1 MKFKIFDYEIT
12 ISKVNELQ
20 KKGSA
25 AKVNKSLEKI
35 KKALSDMDKKQIKYS
50 EYSLQKESGL
60 SINTIKK
67 YRSIIEDLRG
77 TNKSLFD

>member
-20 KKGSA
+20 KKGNV

-35 KKALSDMDKKQIKYS
+35 KKALFDMDKKHIKYS
-50 EYSLQKESGL
+50 EYALQKESGL

-67 YRSIIEDLRG
+67 YRSTIEDLR
-77 TNKSLFD
+77 NN